1 MTKRKSPKK
10 RSNKMKED
18 IHKQFKPNKTPKQVF
33 RMGAFGG
40 TYFRPIYSS
49 VTNKNYTPEEAMK
62 GLPKSWFQGLD
73 MEKILAWKIMPRFMM
88 LVMSVMY
95 IRVLEW
101 GMSLDDLSTQQSAM
115 ISVCSGAMTGAFAVW
130 LGSEK

>member
-1 MTKRKSPKK
+1 
-10 RSNKMKED
+10 
-18 IHKQFKPNKTPKQVF
+18 
-33 RMGAFGG
+33 
-40 TYFRPIYSS
+40 
-49 VTNKNYTPEEAMK
+49 
-62 GLPKSWFQGLD
+62 
-73 MEKILAWKIMPRFMM
+73 
-88 LVMSVMY
+88 VMSVMY

>member
-1 MTKRKSPKK
+1 
-10 RSNKMKED
+10 
-18 IHKQFKPNKTPKQVF
+18 
-33 RMGAFGG
+33 
-40 TYFRPIYSS
+40 
-49 VTNKNYTPEEAMK
+49 
-62 GLPKSWFQGLD
+62 
-73 MEKILAWKIMPRFMM
+73 MEKILAWRIMPRLMM